1 MEIFKQDDYK
11 EMMLKYGF
19 AKKRLETEIEIL
31 IESFEARAGYNPVE
45 HVKSRI
51 KSFDRV
57 VEKLRKKNLDV
68 TVDNIYRYV
77 YDLVGIRIVCSFMRD
92 VYEIASVIRSTDEF
106 IIKKEIDYIQE
117 AKASGYMSYHMHIL
131 VPIHLDNITEY
142 IEAEIQIRTI
152 AMDCWA
158 SLDHKLRY
166 KMPDVMPEYLKKELF
181 ECAKNMKMI
190 DMKMQKISDI
200 INGIEG

>member
-1 MEIFKQDDYK
+1 MEILKQDDYK

-19 AKKRLETEIEIL
+19 AKKRLETELEIL
-31 IESFEARAGYNPVE
+31 IESFKARAGYNPVE
-45 HVKSRI
+45 HMKSRI
-51 KSFDRV
+51 KTFDRV
-57 VEKLRKKNLDV
+57 VEKLKKKNLDV
-68 TVDNIYRYV
+68 SVDNIYRHV
-77 YDLVGIRIVCSFMRD
+77 YDFVGVRIVCSFIRD
-92 VYEIASVIRSTDEF
+92 VYEIASIIRATDEF

-117 AKASGYMSYHMHIL
+117 PKPSGYMSYHMHIL
-131 VPIHLDNITEY
+131 VPIHLDNVTEY

-166 KMPDVMPEYLKKELF
+166 KMPDAMPENLKKELF
-181 ECAKNMKMI
+181 GCAKDMKVI
-190 DMKMQKISDI
+190 DMKMQRLSDI